1 MNTVTVNYRQ
11 EPLTVTKE
19 VADFL
24 EVSRK
29 QMAASD
35 RKYRE
40 HNLPSGFI
48 DPDSVPNARRCID
61 RDYLVNKVIRTLESE
76 AVWNRIHLLPLE
88 QQELYRLRY
97 TEDLTL
103 QEIANR
109 LGVSK
114 MAICKRLQKLH
125 DWARFVLAA

>member
-1 MNTVTVNYRQ
+1 MNTVTVNYNR
-11 EPLTVTKE
+11 ERLTVTSE

-29 QMAASD
+29 QIAASD
-35 RKYRE
+35 RKYQE
-40 HNLPSGFI
+40 HNLPLGFI
-48 DPDSVPNARRCID
+48 DPDSLPNAHRCID
-61 RDYLVNKVIRTLESE
+61 RDYLVNKVIRNLESE

-97 TEDLTL
+97 TEDLTQ

-114 MAICKRLQKLH
+114 MAICKRLKKLH